1 MKDMEIKMLPRCLAA
16 LLMILTVSACAAG
29 RSPQPIAK
37 SDYSGTGDLMA
48 RCMQYASES
57 YCERQIWGGDEK

>member
-1 MKDMEIKMLPRCLAA
+1 MKMLSRRLGAM
-16 LLMILTVSACAAG
+16 LIVLTASACAAD

-37 SDYSGTGDLMA
+37 SEYGGTGDLMA

-57 YCERQIWGGDEK
+57 YCERQIWGGDER